1 MQHFMR
7 QIATL
12 ILTIIFFS
20 SYAQEI
26 GGKESNSREENDRIL
41 KNIREQENS
50 RVAKIFS
57 QNYMRFDGKILIVNE
72 NTIKYDDEVLLIYN
86 TSNELKA
93 IFEKGIFYPSIITGP
108 VKKGLSRKEELD
120 STMKILR
127 NDSLSI
133 SDFEEQ
139 NNFGGSPKEKKFEF
153 LLFSK
158 GRMNPTVYYIE
169 LTNDNATRETD
180 LKTFIN
186 GARLSLV
193 TKGSILI

>member
-41 KNIREQENS
+41 KNIREQENP

-139 NNFGGSPKEKKFEF
+139 NNFGGSPKEKKFKF

-158 GRMNPTVYYIE
+158 GLMNPTVYYIE

-186 GARLSLV
+186 GARLTLV